1 MKTRLTTTLLLTF
14 ATVAQAHW
22 PWLEPGTSTD
32 PARAYF
38 GVYPSER
45 MAGPRV
51 QAMGAAKF
59 WGLDAG
65 GRYSRLQAVAENDA
79 LKLGSHE
86 GVVMNYTFGVYAG
99 HGPAS
104 LVLYTAKAFRGAPA
118 MTSPEPLPL
127 DIVALQKTAVRPGQP
142 VRFRLLRNGQ
152 PLSATIVRAY
162 TAEQGA
168 AHMANLKA
176 AKNAGHGAPPP
187 SAAGVQ
193 SGHDHKHDG
202 KNKASAKIPASA
214 VKAISGDNGE
224 FSVTLPTK
232 GAYQFHVTL
241 REETPGVYEG
251 KPYQS
256 VTLMTTL
263 RIDVQD

>member
-1 MKTRLTTTLLLTF
+1 MRTLFTTTLMMTVT
-14 ATVAQAHW
+14 TVAQAHW
-22 PWLEPGTSTD
+22 PWLEPGTATA

-38 GVYPSER
+38 GVYPSDR

-59 WGLDAG
+59 WSLDARG
-65 GRYSRLQAVAENDA
+65 NYSPLKAVAETDA
-79 LKLGSHE
+79 LNLGSHE

-104 LVLYTAKAFRGAPA
+104 LVVYTAKAFRGAPA

-127 DIVALQKTAVRPGQP
+127 DIIALQKTPVRLGQP
-142 VRFRLLRNGQ
+142 AKFRLLRNGQ

-168 AHMANLKA
+168 AHMASLKA
-176 AKNAGHGAPPP
+176 AKSSGHGAPPA
-187 SAAGVQ
+187 SATSGAQ
-193 SGHDHKHDG
+193 SGHDHQHGG
-202 KNKASAKIPASA
+202 KDEASGEIPASA

-224 FSVTLPTK
+224 FSVTLPTA

-241 REETPGVYEG
+241 RENTPGTHEG
-251 KPYQS
+251 KAYQS

-263 RIDVQD
+263 RIDLQ